1 MSTMSVFPQPV
12 SRPEQV
18 QLKEEM
24 RALTTQNKLLQQK
37 IISLE
42 KELYAIRNTDLF
54 KKIRRLERRLDDTL
68 REFKQANEEHLQ
80 YSKEFEDW
88 MRDTRSKNEEL
99 MKENSRLR
107 EELKNTR
114 VQ

>member
-1 MSTMSVFPQPV
+1 MCTMSVFPQPV

-18 QLKEEM
+18 QLKKQMANLVAE
-24 RALTTQNKLLQQK
+24 NKVLQDK
-37 IISLE
+37 VVNLE
-42 KELYAIRNTDLF
+42 HKLYVMRNTDLF